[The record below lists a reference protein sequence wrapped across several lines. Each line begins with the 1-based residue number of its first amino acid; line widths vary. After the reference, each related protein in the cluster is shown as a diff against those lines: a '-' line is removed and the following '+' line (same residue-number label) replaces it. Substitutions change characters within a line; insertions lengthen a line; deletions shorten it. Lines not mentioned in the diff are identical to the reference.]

1 MEYCK
6 KMKLKKLGYSC
17 KDLESQKLEKIH
29 TIK

>member
-1 MEYCK
+1 
-6 KMKLKKLGYSC
+6 MKLKKLGYSC

>member
-1 MEYCK
+1 
-6 KMKLKKLGYSC
+6 MKLKKLGYSS